1 MKWYDIINPG
11 TTPHGACATG
21 QTRHSRQSVLGG
33 NLNSRLGLLNK
44 AATLKKMEAL
54 RTHPHGA
61 AGRQRGGVHSA
72 IVVTLSKVF
81 TLPKALIRVATSC
94 FIRGTMRNED
104 LVAPEKYATLSHQGA
119 ATETTLLDQ
128 SNPGPRLCVL
138 IVPLRTSA
146 DILGEG
152 VSDRLNVGTIHTV
165 GRGQ

>member
-1 MKWYDIINPG
+1 
-11 TTPHGACATG
+11 
-21 QTRHSRQSVLGG
+21 
-33 NLNSRLGLLNK
+33 
-44 AATLKKMEAL
+44 MEAL
-54 RTHPHGA
+54 RTHPHVA

-119 ATETTLLDQ
+119 ATETTLLDE
-128 SNPGPRLCVL
+128 SNPGPRLF
-138 IVPLRTSA
+138 VPLRTSA

-152 VSDRLNVGTIHTV
+152 VSDRLNVGTTHTV